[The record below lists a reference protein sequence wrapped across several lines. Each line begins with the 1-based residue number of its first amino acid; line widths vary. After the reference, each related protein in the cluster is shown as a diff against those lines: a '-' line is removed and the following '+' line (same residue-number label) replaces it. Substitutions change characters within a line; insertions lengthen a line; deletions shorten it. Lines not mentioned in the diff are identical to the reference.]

1 MTIGET
7 MLSEFDQEAI
17 ATRKTLER
25 VPTEKFGWKPH
36 DKSMEMGR
44 LAIHIAD
51 LPNWTALA
59 LTSDSFD
66 YAPPGGTGYQM
77 PVCTTTEE
85 LVAAFDK
92 NAATARAALADAKD
106 EDFEKPWS
114 LLGGGKIIFT
124 MPKAAVV
131 RGFGMNHLIHHRAQL
146 GVYLRLN
153 GIPVP
158 GCYGPSADEG

>member
-1 MTIGET
+1 MSIGQS
-7 MLSEFDQEAI
+7 MLAEFDQEAI

-25 VPTEKFGWKPH
+25 VPADKFGWKPH
-36 DKSMEMGR
+36 EKSMEMGR
-44 LAIHIAD
+44 LAVHVAD
-51 LPNWTALA
+51 LPNWTALT
-59 LTSDSFD
+59 LTNDSFD
-66 YAPPGGTGYQM
+66 YAPPGEAGYQM

-92 NAATARAALADAKD
+92 NAAAARAALEAAKD
-106 EDFEKPWS
+106 EDFGKPWS
-114 LLGGGKIIFT
+114 LLGGGKVIFT

-158 GCYGPSADEG
+158 GCYGPSADES